1 MVDPITNTPKAE
13 AEKDPVTTPKPEENK
28 PIGTMYDKVEA
39 IVAREE
45 VLVKERRELIE
56 REEKLF
62 ANQRLAG
69 TAGGHIETAKV
80 DPDKQ
85 KVIDAAKYF
94 EGSQLEKDI
103 IKANE

>member
-13 AEKDPVTTPKPEENK
+13 AEKDPVTTPKPEEN
-28 PIGTMYDKVEA
+28 ISLYDKTEA
-39 IVAREE
+39 IVTRQEEANKKREE
-45 VLVKERRELIE
+45 LIG

-69 TAGGHIETAKV
+69 TAGGHIEPVKV

-85 KVIDAAKYF
+85 KAVDAAKYF